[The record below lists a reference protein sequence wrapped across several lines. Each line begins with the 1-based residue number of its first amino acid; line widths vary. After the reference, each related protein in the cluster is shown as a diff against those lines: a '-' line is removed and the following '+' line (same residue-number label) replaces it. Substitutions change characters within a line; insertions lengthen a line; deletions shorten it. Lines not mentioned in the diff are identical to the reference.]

1 MFDEIQMKSIFDIC
15 KIKNANPVYKLV
27 MKQLSFNEALN
38 ELKLLSKFKL
48 NV

>member
-1 MFDEIQMKSIFDIC
+1 MFDEIQMKWIFDIC
-15 KIKNANPVYKLV
+15 KIKNANSVYKLV

-38 ELKLLSKFKL
+38 ELKLLTKFKL